1 MIDEKN
7 KKDLYIKSN
16 PYFFKII
23 GISAFILIIFI
34 LIASIFF
41 DAPLEEK
48 AEPYNAP
55 NPSKSAWFL
64 LWTQELAS
72 YGSYYVYIIIFL
84 FFFYMLLPF
93 FIKKVPMQAKWFNTA
108 YKWINILSIIIFLAI
123 LTLTIIA
130 YFFRKEYWLLGF

>member
-1 MIDEKN
+1 MIENN
-7 KKDLYIKSN
+7 KDKYIKSD

-23 GISAFILIIFI
+23 KISSIIMIIFI
-34 LIASIFF
+34 LIGAYFF
-41 DAPLEEK
+41 DAPLKEK

-72 YGSYYVYIIIFL
+72 YGSYYIYLIIL
-84 FFFYMLLPF
+84 FFIIYMVMPF
-93 FIKKVPMQAKWFNTA
+93 FIKKVPEHAIWFHKS
-108 YKWINILSIIIFLAI
+108 YKVINILTTIILLIII
-123 LTLTIIA
+123 TLTIIA

>member
-1 MIDEKN
+1 MIENN
-7 KKDLYIKSN
+7 KDKYIKSD

-23 GISAFILIIFI
+23 KISSILMVIFI
-34 LIASIFF
+34 LVGAYFF

-72 YGSYYVYIIIFL
+72 YGSNYIYLIILVFI
-84 FFFYMLLPF
+84 FYMVMPF
-93 FIKKVPMQAKWFNTA
+93 LNKKVPENAMWFHKG
-108 YKWINILSIIIFLAI
+108 YRFIYILTTIILLLIIIM
-123 LTLTIIA
+123 TIIA

>member
-1 MIDEKN
+1 MTENN
-7 KKDLYIKSN
+7 KDKYIKSD

-23 GISAFILIIFI
+23 KISSVIMIVFILIG
-34 LIASIFF
+34 AYFF

-72 YGSYYVYIIIFL
+72 YGSFYIYFIIF
-84 FFFYMLLPF
+84 FFIFYMVMPF
-93 FIKKVPMQAKWFNTA
+93 FVKKVPESSVWFHSA
-108 YKWINILSIIIFLAI
+108 YKFINILTTIILLIII
-123 LTLTIIA
+123 TLTIIA
-130 YFFRKEYWLLGF
+130 YFFRKEYWLLGL

>member
-1 MIDEKN
+1 MTN

-23 GISAFILIIFI
+23 GISSIVLIMFM
-34 LIASIFF
+34 LSCSIFF

-72 YGSYYVYIIIFL
+72 YGSYYIYIIIFL
-84 FFFYMLLPF
+84 FIFYMILPF
-93 FIKKVPMQAKWFNTA
+93 VVKKTPEHAMWLHPA
-108 YKWINILSIIIFLAI
+108 YKWINIISIIIFIAI
-123 LTLTIIA
+123 ITLTIIA